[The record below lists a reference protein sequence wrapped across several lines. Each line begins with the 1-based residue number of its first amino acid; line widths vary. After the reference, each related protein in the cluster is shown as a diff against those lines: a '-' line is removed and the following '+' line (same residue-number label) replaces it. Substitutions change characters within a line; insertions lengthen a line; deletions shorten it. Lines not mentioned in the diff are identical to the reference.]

1 MCSIYPD
8 LTHHFVTG
16 SSEHTSR
23 QLAPSVQSGPRTRAR
38 APGLGSLCAAPDQP
52 RQPGAGR
59 RARGQL
65 RLRHAH
71 QRDQRDHQQVRKII
85 IRNIFMCISI
95 IFPKILQIFL
105 LCLKIFLLLPARH
118 SPRPSTWPSPAASTR
133 TAELILQVWKQ

>member
-1 MCSIYPD
+1 MCLGPGESKHSVAAARVLAVGVGGGGGGGRTYPP
-8 LTHHFVTG
+8 H
-16 SSEHTSR
+16 R
-23 QLAPSVQSGPRTRAR
+23 P
-38 APGLGSLCAAPDQP
+38 APDQP

-71 QRDQRDHQQVRKII
+71 QRDQRDHQQVRKI
-85 IRNIFMCISI
+85 RNIFMCVSI

-133 TAELILQVWKQ
+133 TAELILQVCKHSEQ